1 MATSPNINTGKV
13 VTYAVYSN
21 DEKVSDEL
29 RFRSIT
35 IHHEVNRIGSAVLK
49 IIAGNMPEADIPES
63 SSDNFKPG
71 QSIKI
76 ELGYDNTNQTVFEG
90 IVVAHKI
97 SIPSGTDTPPL
108 LIVEC
113 KNHAIKATVARK
125 NYVFESSTD
134 SAAITTALGTY
145 GLSVTVDSTSVTHTQ
160 LVQYYCTDW
169 DFALSKAD
177 VNGLLVITDGN
188 KVNIK
193 APEVSGTAVLTVTYG
208 KDLISF
214 DGELYAEDQFTNVE
228 GVGWDPVTQEIV
240 VAASSEQSLNT
251 QGNLTTGDLA
261 EAAGTEKITLQTDAC
276 SNSDYLESWANATL
290 LKTGLGRYQGSF
302 SFRGNAAA
310 KPGTIIELAG
320 MGSRFNGDVFVGSVT
335 HTVKEGQWITE
346 AGMGISPI
354 NITQKANVVAPPAS
368 GLLPGIQG
376 LHIGVVTKLT
386 EDPDSENRIQ
396 VKVPLLNI
404 TPNTIWARL
413 GHFSAANSVGAWFV
427 PNVNDEVV
435 LGFINNDPNQAV
447 ILGSLYSGK
456 YAPPYEYTD
465 DNFKRAIIT
474 PEKLK
479 VEMDDEKKI
488 ITITTPEKNS
498 VVLDDDAKSITIQDQ
513 NKNKVELSSNGIVL
527 SSEKDITLKAK
538 GNIVLD
544 ATSKA
549 EIKAKQD
556 TSISGLNVNAKAQ
569 VGLKLT
575 GSATAEIS
583 ASGQTVVKG
592 AMVMIN

>member
-1 MATSPNINTGKV
+1 MADSPNINTGKV
-13 VTYAVYSN
+13 VTYAVYSAG
-21 DEKVSDEL
+21 EKVSDEL

-35 IHHEVNRIGSAVLK
+35 VHHEVNRIGSATLK
-49 IIAGNMPEADIPES
+49 IIAGNMPDADIPES

-71 QSIKI
+71 QNIRI

-97 SIPSGTDTPPL
+97 KIPSGVDSPPM

-125 NYVFESSTD
+125 NNVFEKSTD
-134 SAAITTALGTY
+134 SAAINTALGTY
-145 GLSVTVDSTSVTHTQ
+145 GLSVTVDGASLKHTQ

-177 VNGLLVITDGN
+177 TNGLLVITDGN
-188 KVNIK
+188 KVDIK
-193 APEVSGTAVLTVTYG
+193 APDVSGSAVLTVTYG
-208 KDLISF
+208 KDLLSF

-228 GVGWDPVTQEIV
+228 GVGWDSTTQEII
-240 VAASSEQSLNT
+240 VAASAEQSLNS

-276 SNSDYLESWANATL
+276 SDPDYLESWANAIL
-290 LKTGLGRYQGSF
+290 LKNGLARYQGSF

-310 KPGTIIELAG
+310 KPGKIIELAG
-320 MGSRFNGDVFVGSVT
+320 MGSRFNGDVFIGSVT
-335 HTVKEGQWITE
+335 HTVKEGQWVTE
-346 AGMGISPI
+346 VGMGISPV
-354 NITQKANVVAPPAS
+354 NITQKADVVAPPAS

-376 LHIGVVTKLT
+376 LHIGVVAKLT
-386 EDPDSENRIQ
+386 DDPDSLNRIQ
-396 VKVPLLNI
+396 VKIPLLNI
-404 TPNTIWARL
+404 TPNTVWARL
-413 GHFSAANSVGAWFV
+413 AHFSAAKGIGGYFV

-447 ILGSLYSGK
+447 ILGSLYSSK
-456 YAPPYEYTD
+456 YNPPYEYTD
-465 DNFKRAIIT
+465 ENYKRAIVT
-474 PEKLK
+474 PEKLM

-488 ITITTPEKNS
+488 ITIITPEKNS
-498 VVLDDDAKSITIQDQ
+498 VILNDDSKSIIIQDQ
-513 NKNKVELSSNGIVL
+513 NKNKIELNSSGIL
-527 SSEKDITLKAK
+527 ISSEKDINLKAK

-556 TSISGLNVNAKAQ
+556 VTISGLNVNAKAQ
-569 VGLKLT
+569 VGLKVT